1 MYKVYKI
8 LKLFSEKNLFLVLL
22 FSIISNIFQT
32 LLLLCIPLLSFFY
45 LRKSFESEENFIPSK
60 ISELIEIEINFLTIS
75 HITLVIVI
83 ISTISNLIYLVLC
96 SNISFETGKKIQ
108 MSAFKYF
115 LFQPYSFFQKKNKNE
130 IINKSIQDIIRI
142 PNGIFIPF
150 FNIFNSFILAII
162 IFLTL
167 IILNPLV
174 SISLT
179 ILLTLIYFIL
189 FQKIKSK
196 LKKFSQKLTNIHKNL
211 IEISNFIFGLN
222 KDIKHYNKENYFL
235 EKIQNNSQN
244 YKKIRTFLN
253 IISLSPRFI
262 IEGIAIFLLVIFII
276 YSIKFNLF
284 SQEIIL
290 EFLVILLFTIRI
302 IPHIQL
308 IFSQFSTIQSNLT
321 VLEGIN
327 KYKKKHKFDNK
338 KNLQFY
344 DKIILGKIDFKYD
357 KKIIFKNLN
366 LKIHKGEKMA
376 IIGPNGSGKT
386 TLMNILSG
394 FVNPDKGLIKID
406 NKKALNN
413 IYNYFGTITS
423 NPLLLNG
430 SIYENICLSHNISKE
445 VKSRINNI
453 LKHLGMTKLSKSYS
467 FDKDVSQKLSQGE
480 KQAIAIA
487 RFIFFKKQILIID
500 EGTSNLRIDLEKN
513 LIKALNK
520 INKELTIIF
529 ITHRYSNLSM
539 FKKIYKIHNKKLK
552 TYFITNKKN

>member
-1 MYKVYKI
+1 MLKVFRI
-8 LKLFSEKNLFLVLL
+8 LKLFSEKNLFLVLF
-22 FSIISNIFQT
+22 FSVISNIFQT

-45 LRKSFESEENFIPSK
+45 LGKSFASKENFISDK
-60 ISELIEIEINFLTIS
+60 ISELIEIEINFLSIS
-75 HITLVIVI
+75 YITLTIVIV
-83 ISTISNLIYLVLC
+83 STISNLIYLVLS

-108 MSAFKYF
+108 MLVFKYF
-115 LFQPYSFFQKKNKNE
+115 LFQPYSYFQKKNKNE
-130 IINKSIQDIIRI
+130 IINKSIQDVIRI
-142 PNGIFIPF
+142 PNGVFIPF

-174 SISLT
+174 AISLT
-179 ILLTLIYFIL
+179 ILLSLLYFIL

-196 LKKFSQKLTNIHKNL
+196 LKKFSQDLSSIHKNL

-235 EKIQNNSQN
+235 AKIQNNSQD

-262 IEGIAIFLLVIFII
+262 IEGLAIFLLIIFII
-276 YSIKFNLF
+276 YSIKLNLF

-327 KYKKKHKFDNK
+327 KYKKKYEFDNK
-338 KNLQFY
+338 KNFQFY
-344 DKIILGKIDFKYD
+344 DKIILSKIDFKYD

-366 LKIHKGEKMA
+366 LKIYKGEKVA

-394 FVNPDKGLIKID
+394 FVNPDKGMIKID
-406 NKKALNN
+406 NKKSLNN
-413 IYNYFGTITS
+413 VYNCFGTITS

-430 SIYENICLSHNISKE
+430 SIYENICLSQSISKE

-453 LKHLGMTKLSKSYS
+453 LKDLGMTKLSKSYS
-467 FDKDVSQKLSQGE
+467 FEKDVSQKLSQGE

-487 RFIFFKKQILIID
+487 RFIYFKKQILIID

-520 INKELTIIF
+520 FNKKLTIIF
-529 ITHRYSNLSM
+529 ITHRYSNLNI
-539 FKKIYKIHNKKLK
+539 FGKIYKI
-552 TYFITNKKN
+552 KNNRIFKI

>member
-1 MYKVYKI
+1 MLKVYKI
-8 LKLFSEKNLFLVLL
+8 LKLFSKKNLYLVLL

-45 LRKSFESEENFIPSK
+45 LGKSFESKENFISNK

-75 HITLVIVI
+75 QITLAIVI
-83 ISTISNLIYLVLC
+83 ISTITNLIYLVLC

-130 IINKSIQDIIRI
+130 IINESIQDIIRI
-142 PNGIFIPF
+142 PNGVFIPF
-150 FNIFNSFILAII
+150 FNIFNSLVLSVI

-167 IILNPLV
+167 IFLNPLV
-174 SISLT
+174 AISLI
-179 ILLTLIYFIL
+179 ILLTLVYFIL

-196 LKKFSQKLTNIHKNL
+196 LKNFSQDLTNIHKNL

-235 EKIQNNSQN
+235 DKIRTNSQN

-262 IEGIAIFLLVIFII
+262 IEGIAIFLLIIFII

-284 SQEIIL
+284 SQEIIF

-327 KYKKKHKFDNK
+327 KYKKKHQFDNK
-338 KNLQFY
+338 INLQFY
-344 DKIILGKIDFKYD
+344 NKIILSKIDFKYD
-357 KKIIFKNLN
+357 KKTIFKNLN
-366 LKIHKGEKMA
+366 LIIHKGEKLA
-376 IIGPNGSGKT
+376 IVGPNGSGKT

-406 NKKALNN
+406 NKKTLNN
-413 IYNYFGTITS
+413 TYNYFGTITS
-423 NPLLLNG
+423 NPLFLNG
-430 SIYENICLSHNISKE
+430 SIYENICLSQNISKE

-453 LKHLGMTKLSKSYS
+453 LKHLGMTKLSKSYF
-467 FDKDVSQKLSQGE
+467 FDRDVSQKLSQGE
-480 KQAIAIA
+480 KQVIAIA

-513 LIKALNK
+513 LIKKLNK

-529 ITHRYSNLSM
+529 ITHRYNNLNI
-539 FKKIYKIHNKKLK
+539 FDKIYKIKNNKIFK
-552 TYFITNKKN
+552 I